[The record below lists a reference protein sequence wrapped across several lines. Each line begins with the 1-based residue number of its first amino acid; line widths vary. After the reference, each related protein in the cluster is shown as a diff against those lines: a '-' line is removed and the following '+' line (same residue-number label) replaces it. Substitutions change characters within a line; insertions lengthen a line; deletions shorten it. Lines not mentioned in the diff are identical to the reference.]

1 MKSAQVQH
9 METEEE
15 RSIKA
20 LFTER
25 IVKGRPDLFSPT
37 VDSPTHASPVPEGR
51 WSDRLRDFNKRF
63 GRSDAKYL
71 RDAVST
77 FCDETRRMYQS
88 QYPPDYTPT
97 PPASPL
103 LSPAGGSSPAA
114 APRQPL
120 EDRVHSFTDAL
131 MAEIKKHKAWRGAD
145 EATLRSRAFGAVF
158 SRYPRLR
165 GETPGGAAARADAG
179 GGAEGDGEGGPRV
192 GGKNGVFAV
201 PDAGE
206 SGRGGD
212 LQRAHGGHGG
222 GDAAAAG
229 NDGGRGAGGEGG
241 GTKGI

>member
-1 MKSAQVQH
+1 MKSAQAREA
-9 METEEE
+9 ETEEE

-37 VDSPTHASPVPEGR
+37 VDSPSHASPVPEGR

-88 QYPPDYTPT
+88 QNPPDYTPT

-103 LSPAGGSSPAA
+103 LSPAPASSPAEV
-114 APRQPL
+114 PRQPL
-120 EDRVHSFTDAL
+120 EDRLHSFTDAL

-145 EATLRSRAFGAVF
+145 EATLRSRTWRALF

-165 GETPGGAAARADAG
+165 GETPGGTAARADAG
-179 GGAEGDGEGGPRV
+179 RGAEGAGEGGPGI

-206 SGRGGD
+206 SGRGGG
-212 LQRAHGGHGG
+212 LQGAHGGHGR

-229 NDGGRGAGGEGG
+229 NDGRRGAGGEGG
-241 GTKGI
+241 AGMGF